1 MPTAYTILFL
11 LIILVAAATWL
22 VPAGSYRYVNEAP
35 VAGSYHA
42 VAQSPQGAGAVLKA
56 AFAGFYD
63 AVDVC
68 VFILMVGGFLGVV
81 MKTGAVD
88 AGVGRV
94 IQRLGGR
101 EKWLIPILM
110 IAFGLGG
117 TTYGMWEETMAF
129 YPLLIPVFLAAGY
142 DAVVGISVI
151 LLGAGAGIISSTVN
165 PFATGIAAGFAGV
178 SLGEGI
184 LLRAAQWVVFEGAA
198 IWFVMAYAARVKR
211 DPARSVVGVGAGK
224 LQANMAETVAFTPKR
239 KVILAVFGLTFLIM
253 IYAVIPF
260 DEMGLPLPALGWWF
274 PELSALFLVSGVVI
288 GLIDRMGEEA
298 IAETY
303 VAGCADLLGV
313 ALIIGI
319 SRGLTV
325 LMNDGQITDTI
336 LHWGERALSG
346 TGPVSFVLL
355 VYLLYLPLTVLIP
368 SSSGLATLS
377 VPLVAPLGRFAGVGG
392 DLVVTA
398 FQSASGLV
406 NIITPTA
413 AVVMGALAL
422 GHVPYD
428 KWVKYVWK
436 LILYFFLL
444 TLAFLRRGVVF
455 SGVKRRPGD
464 PPGRLFMPSGPQ
476 LPVPGHQVC
485 HLLDFFQRE
494 GRGGQGLHGDGH
506 ELHGAVVRRHAVGTE
521 RPAGVGF
528 IIAFFVQLSLVFVVH
543 NCFSSHG
550 LGPVFQRG
558 PECAKL

>member
-1 MPTAYTILFL
+1 MVKTKFRMPTAYTILFL
-11 LIILVAAATWL
+11 LIILVAVATWL
-22 VPAGSYRYVNEAP
+22 VPAGAYQYVNEAP
-35 VAGSYHA
+35 VAGSYHT
-42 VAQSPQGAGAVLKA
+42 VAPSPQGVGAVLKA
-56 AFAGFYD
+56 AFSGFYD

-88 AGVGRV
+88 AGVGRI

-184 LLRAAQWVVFEGAA
+184 LLRAFQWIVFEGAA
-198 IWFVMAYAARVKR
+198 IWFVMSYAARVKKN
-211 DPARSVVGVGAGK
+211 PARSVVGVGAGK
-224 LQANMAETVAFTPKR
+224 LQANMEGTVEFTPKR
-239 KVILAVFGLTFLIM
+239 KVIMAVFTLTFLVM
-253 IYAVIPF
+253 IYGVIPF
-260 DEMGLPLPALGWWF
+260 DEMGLPLPTLGWWF
-274 PELSALFLVSGVVI
+274 PELSALFLVSGVII
-288 GLIDRMGEEA
+288 GLIDRMGEEE

-325 LMNDGQITDTI
+325 LMNDGQITGTI

-444 TLAFLRRGVVF
+444 
-455 SGVKRRPGD
+455 
-464 PPGRLFMPSGPQ
+464 
-476 LPVPGHQVC
+476 
-485 HLLDFFQRE
+485 
-494 GRGGQGLHGDGH
+494 
-506 ELHGAVVRRHAVGTE
+506 
-521 RPAGVGF
+521 
-528 IIAFFVQLSLVFVVH
+528 SLVFLIIGVAI
-543 NCFSSHG
+543 G
-550 LGPVFQRG
+550 
-558 PECAKL
+558 

>member
-1 MPTAYTILFL
+1 MEKAKFRMPTAYTILFL
-11 LIILVAAATWL
+11 LIILVALSTWL
-22 VPAGSYRYVNEAP
+22 VPAGVYQYVNEAP
-35 VAGSYHA
+35 VAGTYHS

-56 AFAGFYD
+56 AFSGFYD

-88 AGVGRV
+88 AGVGRI

-110 IAFGLGG
+110 VAFGLGG

-184 LLRAAQWVVFEGAA
+184 LLRALQWVVFEGAA
-198 IWFVMAYAARVKR
+198 IWFVMAYAARVKKN
-211 DPARSVVGVGAGK
+211 PARSVVGVGAGK
-224 LQANMAETVAFTPKR
+224 IQANMEETVEFTPRR
-239 KVILAVFGLTFLIM
+239 KLIMALFTLTFLVM
-253 IYAVIPF
+253 IYGVIPF
-260 DEMGLPLPALGWWF
+260 DEMGLPLPVLGWWF
-274 PELSALFLVSGVVI
+274 PELSALFLVGGVVI
-288 GLIDRMGEEA
+288 GLIDRMSEEE

-319 SRGLTV
+319 SRGITV
-325 LMNDGQITDTI
+325 LMNDGQITGTI
-336 LHWGERALSG
+336 LHWGEQALSG
-346 TGPVSFVLL
+346 AGPVSFVLL

-377 VPLVAPLGRFAGVGG
+377 VPVMAPLGRFAGVGG

-436 LILYFFLL
+436 LIVYFFLL
-444 TLAFLRRGVVF
+444 TLVFLIVGVV
-455 SGVKRRPGD
+455 
-464 PPGRLFMPSGPQ
+464 
-476 LPVPGHQVC
+476 
-485 HLLDFFQRE
+485 
-494 GRGGQGLHGDGH
+494 
-506 ELHGAVVRRHAVGTE
+506 
-521 RPAGVGF
+521 
-528 IIAFFVQLSLVFVVH
+528 
-543 NCFSSHG
+543 
-550 LGPVFQRG
+550 LG
-558 PECAKL
+558 